1 MAKLY
6 VAYGSNLNLA
16 QMARRCPDAKV
27 VGIGTLKN
35 YQLTF
40 RGVATIEPV
49 DGAETP
55 VGVWEITPRDEL
67 ALDRYEGYPSYYRG
81 NGNGRYAERSGRG
94 NGVHNERR
102 QAEYAVGIL
111 LQHNSRRIQGCRT
124 RSEIPASGSR
134 RYEKANESESIKTK
148 SNACSKG
155 ELRLS
160 FYLL

>member
-1 MAKLY
+1 MTKLY

-55 VGVWEITPRDEL
+55 VGVWEITPADER
-67 ALDRYEGYPSYYRG
+67 ALDIYEGYPSYYRKETVTVEMYDG
-81 NGNGRYAERSGRG
+81 TE
-94 NGVHNERR
+94 R
-102 QAEYAVGIL
+102 QAMVYIMNSGTPMMPPKCYYDTIEQGYNDVGL
-111 LQHNSRRIQGCRT
+111 DLKYLKAALDDT
-124 RSEIPASGSR
+124 RNRMRA
-134 RYEKANESESIKTK
+134 K
-148 SNACSKG
+148 
-155 ELRLS
+155 
-160 FYLL
+160 